1 MASRFGEGARE
12 EGPRSAPPPR
22 THAPPK
28 IFDAFC
34 FRCGPTLS
42 CAPTLSHHLSSFS
55 SLPNTMDALIQE
67 ELKQLPGNGFCVD
80 CGVKNPLWASVSYG
94 ILICLECSGQHRSLG
109 VHISFVR
116 SVTLD
121 SWSDKQI
128 QSMRLGGNQQLLN
141 WFTKDRMNDLGLMEK
156 YNSGSAE
163 LYRLRL
169 AARRD
174 GNPVPTELPIKRQMS
189 TPQSQ
194 ERPLTGFG
202 SQPYPPQP
210 SSKRPEFVDDFSKN
224 ATETFQLFATNLS
237 FFGQQAADKIKE
249 AKIGETLQGTGAK
262 LGETFQDPEE
272 LARKT
277 KLAAQEGWKSVSTGA
292 MSFWNSVTAGGVDS
306 TPHQQGDMMDDAA
319 AEEDEEVL
327 HVIKVQDTTSSTNDE
342 EWMKQ
347 QLAANG
353 NHLSSAPTTKKS
365 TKGGDDFFA
374 EFGA

>member
-1 MASRFGEGARE
+1 
-12 EGPRSAPPPR
+12 
-22 THAPPK
+22 
-28 IFDAFC
+28 
-34 FRCGPTLS
+34 
-42 CAPTLSHHLSSFS
+42 
-55 SLPNTMDALIQE
+55 MDALIQE

-80 CGVKNPLWASVSYG
+80 CGVKNPQWASVSYG
-94 ILICLECSGQHRSLG
+94 ILICLECSGQHRGLG

-128 QSMRLGGNQQLLN
+128 QSMRLGGNQQLLE
-141 WFTKDRMNDLGLMEK
+141 WFAKDRVNGLSLVEK

-174 GNPVPTELPIKRQMS
+174 GNPVPSELPPKRQVS
-189 TPQSQ
+189 APPSQ

-202 SQPYPPQP
+202 SQPYPAQASS

-224 ATETFQLFATNLS
+224 ASETFQQFASNLS
-237 FFGQQAADKIKE
+237 LFGQQAADKIKE
-249 AKIGETLQGTGAK
+249 AKLGETLQGTGAK
-262 LGETFQDPEE
+262 LGETLQDPEE

-277 KLAAQEGWKSVSTGA
+277 KLAAQESWKSVSTGA
-292 MSFWNSVTAGGVDS
+292 MSFWNSVTTAVAGGGDA
-306 TPHQQGDMMDDAA
+306 PYQQPQQRDMMDDAG
-319 AEEDEEVL
+319 EDEYEEADVPR
-327 HVIKVQDTTSSTNDE
+327 VIKVQDAAKQQQSSDND

-347 QLAANG
+347 QLAANPG
-353 NHLSSAPTTKKS
+353 STSTAATATAAAAAATKKPPP
-365 TKGGDDFFA
+365 TKAKGGDDFFA